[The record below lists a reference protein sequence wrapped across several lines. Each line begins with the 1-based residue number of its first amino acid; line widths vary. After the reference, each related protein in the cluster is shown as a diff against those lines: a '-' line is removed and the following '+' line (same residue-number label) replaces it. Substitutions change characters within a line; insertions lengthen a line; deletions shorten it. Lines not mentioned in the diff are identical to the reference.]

1 MYDVSRLKTFPSE
14 LSNGWC
20 VTTAEVFI
28 KYI

>member
-20 VTTAEVFI
+20 VTTAEVLFNV
-28 KYI
+28 